1 MQLYTWSNQYGRGTN
16 TQNWSGWFAGNAKA
30 CPGIKTPSNS
40 NSHLPSRNPI
50 NIETRST
57 DIMARRDVRPPGVH
71 ENESR
76 ANQTI
81 SRHRPH
87 DLQVSSGVYNT
98 PLSTSSFTTQQP
110 LYVPYPTPFMGVV
123 PNTPTRVE
131 GDAIQGV
138 VEPTKETLPVTSPFQ
153 LHGGMNLRWPHN
165 VGTTPA
171 PVHNTAITSATR
183 SAIPAIPS
191 ESLFSSATTL
201 LPSTEGSSNGN
212 DHGITRLSL
221 RQGTTQEPNPCAEY
235 MAPSKGPMSGGVE
248 VTIVGTN
255 FPHTLAL
262 SVYFSTKLALVVSWK
277 HLLHG

>member
-1 MQLYTWSNQYGRGTN
+1 ML
-16 TQNWSGWFAGNAKA
+16 
-30 CPGIKTPSNS
+30 
-40 NSHLPSRNPI
+40 
-50 NIETRST
+50 
-57 DIMARRDVRPPGVH
+57 

-81 SRHRPH
+81 NRHRPH
-87 DLQVSSGVYNT
+87 DLQVSSGIYNT
-98 PLSTSSFTTQQP
+98 PFSTSSFTMQQP
-110 LYVPYPTPFMGVV
+110 LHVPYPTPFMGVV

-138 VEPTKETLPVTSPFQ
+138 VEPTKETLPVTSLFQ
-153 LHGGMNLRWPHN
+153 LHGGMDWRCPHN

-171 PVHNTAITSATR
+171 PVQNIGITSATR
-183 SAIPAIPS
+183 SAIPTIPS

-201 LPSTEGSSNGN
+201 LPSNEGSSNGSY
-212 DHGITRLSL
+212 HGITRPNL
-221 RQGTTQEPNPCAEY
+221 RQGTTQELNPCAEY

-255 FPHTLAL
+255 FPHTLTL

-277 HLLHG
+277 YLLRG